1 MNFIPLKTIPDISF
15 WQDKNTTARG
25 VDFVQMKKQVDGV
38 IIRAGQNTWA
48 DEDFAYNW
56 QAAKAAGLKRG
67 SYWFYDSRSTPQQQA
82 DIWRSK
88 IGNDLP
94 ELGLWIDLEESYGG
108 AYGGETNWQKFAEL
122 IKSYFRN
129 TPIGIYTAN
138 WWWQSQA
145 VLMPL
150 YWGTFPL
157 WVSQYTSSPLYVTL
171 PAPWRNIGAVLWQYT
186 ATGDGALYGVESAE
200 IDLNYTSQKFHD
212 LFGAVTPPPIGEN
225 KMLEGKLTATTVSVK
240 IRSTPI
246 ALSDNSNRIGG
257 IYQPD
262 TVYGIIDSVSG
273 WLKVQYIIRGDGKR
287 EDFSTPA
294 YCTSNAQYI
303 TLVEYAPPPSV
314 DDKIDIVVNGQI
326 KYSITGKLTTL

>member
-1 MNFIPLKTIPDISF
+1 MGDIPVCDFIGCRLGIGWVMNFIPLKTIPDISF

-225 KMLEGKLTATTVSVK
+225 KMQTWTLTATTTSLK
-240 IRSTPI
+240 IHGV
-246 ALSDNSNRIGG
+246 L
-257 IYQPD
+257 
-262 TVYGIIDSVSG
+262 DSVSG
-273 WLKVQYIIRGDGKR
+273 WIHIDHLTRAAGNIDVIDGWCSGNVAYVQLIA
-287 EDFSTPA
+287 E
-294 YCTSNAQYI
+294 
-303 TLVEYAPPPSV
+303 PPPANHTVEVIVDGVSV
-314 DDKIDIVVNGQI
+314 YKTVL
-326 KYSITGKLTTL
+326 S